1 MRLWLLSHLFRDDL
15 PSCLSWS
22 SCSKL
27 CVLHNCSLVLPWL
40 WSLMRNSSSK
50 ADLKVFCNIITS
62 NSQLYHS
69 QECKEQ
75 GEYMLNAILIFSQAA
90 DSLLPRALL
99 TMTLRGLLMSKVKKK
114 QKGLL
119 IITKPSP

>member
-1 MRLWLLSHLFRDDL
+1 MVINGKQLLKSRL
-15 PSCLSWS
+15 
-22 SCSKL
+22 K
-27 CVLHNCSLVLPWL
+27 SL
-40 WSLMRNSSSK
+40 
-50 ADLKVFCNIITS
+50 FCNIITS